1 MLPYVTQGARQEI
14 EDAGVLAIFLSLAD
28 EVNTVFRVYGRER
41 RERVEAIQRSVR
53 KTGMVLR
60 LVDGV
65 Q

>member
-28 EVNTVFRVYGRER
+28 EVNTVYRVYGRGRKEKVGAFHRSAEKR
-41 RERVEAIQRSVR
+41 R
-53 KTGMVLR
+53 MVLR